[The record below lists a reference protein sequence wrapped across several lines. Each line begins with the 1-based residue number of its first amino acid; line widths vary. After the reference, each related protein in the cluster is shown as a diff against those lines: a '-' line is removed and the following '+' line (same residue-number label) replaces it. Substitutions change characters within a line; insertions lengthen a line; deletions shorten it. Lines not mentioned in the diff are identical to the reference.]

1 MNDRYVDNMDKALH
15 EYVNSVTF
23 DGFSKKEISNL
34 AIRAREKNKKNIF
47 RMIAVM
53 SFSVFISLTAIIYY
67 NQYRNIENI
76 VIPRQIEG
84 NIDIN
89 IKTNIEEKPI
99 AQLYLADENNIKENY
114 KQDLLIYTAD
124 ADVNNLSSGYIVTNP
139 ENIYVSNSEISK
151 IYIIKVE
158 KIIEYLFESK
168 VPVTKFKASIIKSL
182 KGNDSGEIEITINGG
197 VASVYDIEKNNLNI
211 PLDKKYASLSESNKK
226 NTFVKIIS
234 DFDYRHIEMPIENMS
249 YIVSLDQNNRVIVNC
264 ECPFLEFDIEKNE
277 YKNKNNEWK
286 EINY

>member
-211 PLDKKYASLSESNKK
+211 PLGKKYASLSESNKK

>member
-76 VIPRQIEG
+76 VIPRKIEG

-124 ADVNNLSSGYIVTNP
+124 ADVNNLSSGYLVTNP

-182 KGNDSGEIEITINGG
+182 KGNDSGEIELTINGG
-197 VASVYDIEKNNLNI
+197 VASVFDIEKNNLNI
-211 PLDKKYASLSESNKK
+211 SLDKKYASLSESNKK

-234 DFDYRHIEMPIENMS
+234 DFDYRHIEIPIENMS
-249 YIVSLDQNNRVIVNC
+249 YIVSLDQNNKVIVNC
-264 ECPFLEFDIEKNE
+264 EYPFLEFDIEKNE